1 MFKSLLTISNNW
13 VAYVHTCIVLRHRLV
28 VCVCVCV
35 EGEKSLHVTTVTH
48 TCVCTYVAICT
59 TNVVSCPNS

>member
-13 VAYVHTCIVLRHRLV
+13 VVYTHTCIVLRHRLV
-28 VCVCVCV
+28 VCVCV